1 MIMGN
6 KKEKDKSYWKREPVA
21 AGSFY
26 PANPKIL
33 SSQID
38 QYFKE
43 VESPMKEFQPR
54 ILIVPHAGYQFSGL
68 IAAQAFRSLVGKNFK
83 KVILLGPSHQDWFQG
98 SSVDTHDFWETPLGL
113 VRVDLSLAR
122 QIINPKK
129 GILDRPLAHKKE
141 HSLEVCLPF
150 LQKTLGKD
158 FQIVPIVVS
167 QISQEQAQDL
177 AQVLSQY
184 LDSQTILIVSSD
196 LSHYPSFETAQLVDQ
211 EIIDSVL
218 KGDPIKFLKTNQK
231 LLEEYQEELDTCAC
245 GKDPIYIALLLSQII
260 NVQRIENWGYLNSG
274 EITGDF
280 SRVVGYAN
288 FVFSAEEDIFLSESF
303 LSSEDKKFL
312 LNLAR
317 QSIEFFLKKGQFLKI
332 DPKDVSPRLKSKQ
345 GVFVTLKKGEEL
357 RGCLGRIEEKEK
369 PLYSLVSEM
378 AISAAQEDY
387 RFTSLQLE
395 ELSEIIIEISVLSP
409 LKKIKDPFQ
418 EIKLGRDGVLVQ
430 KGQQTGVFLP
440 QVATETNWSLE
451 EFMGQLCQ
459 QKAGLSRE
467 AWRQN
472 DVDIYV
478 FQVEAFQGKNN

>member
-1 MIMGN
+1 MEN
-6 KKEKDKSYWKREPVA
+6 KKEKDKFYKERKPVA
-21 AGSFY
+21 AGFFY
-26 PANPKIL
+26 SADSKIL

-38 QYFKE
+38 QYFRE
-43 VESPMKEFQPR
+43 VENSTKFFWPR

-68 IAAQAFRSLVGKNFK
+68 IAAQAFQSLVGKNFQ
-83 KVILLGPSHQDWFQG
+83 KVILLGPAHQDWFQG

-113 VRVDLSLAR
+113 VKVDLSLAK
-122 QIINPKK
+122 QIINPQK
-129 GILDRPLAHKKE
+129 GILDRPLAHEKE

-150 LQKTLGKD
+150 LQKTLGKN
-158 FQIVPIVVS
+158 FQIIPIVVS
-167 QISQEQAQDL
+167 QISQEQAQNL

-196 LSHYPSFETAQLVDQ
+196 LSHYPSSEIARLVDQ
-211 EIIDSVL
+211 KIIDSVL
-218 KGDPIKFLKTNQK
+218 EGDPVKFLRTNQR
-231 LLEEYQEELDTCAC
+231 LLEQYSEELDTCAC

-260 NVQRIENWGYLNSG
+260 GVERIENWGYLNSG
-274 EITGDF
+274 DVTGDS

-288 FVFSAEEDIFLSESF
+288 FIFSKEEDISYSESF
-303 LSSEDKKFL
+303 LTPEDKRFL

-317 QSIEFFLKKGQFLKI
+317 QSIELFLKKGQFLKI

-345 GVFVTLKKGEEL
+345 GAFVTLKKGEEL
-357 RGCLGRIEEKEK
+357 RGCLGRIEESEE
-369 PLYSLVSEM
+369 PLYSLVSQM
-378 AISAAQEDY
+378 AVSAAQEDY
-387 RFTSLQLE
+387 RFSPLQLK
-395 ELSEIIIEISVLSP
+395 ELPEIIIEISVLSP
-409 LKKIKDPFQ
+409 LQKIKDPFQ

-440 QVATETNWSLE
+440 QVAQETNWNLE

-459 QKAGLSRE
+459 QKASLNRE

-478 FQVEAFQGKNN
+478 FQAEVFQEKNN